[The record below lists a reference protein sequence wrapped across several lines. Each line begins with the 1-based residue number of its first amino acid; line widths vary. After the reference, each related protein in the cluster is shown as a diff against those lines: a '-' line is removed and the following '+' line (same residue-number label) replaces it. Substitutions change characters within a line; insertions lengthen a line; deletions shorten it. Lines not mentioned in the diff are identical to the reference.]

1 MNDAERKFLDL
12 FLNNFSARLARDMRS
27 SLSDEELLD
36 EDDDRLSPV
45 ARAWTKGYVASRLST
60 VRGATT
66 GNSGLS
72 DEDLR
77 AVHDVI
83 THNEDQITAELY
95 S

>member
-1 MNDAERKFLDL
+1 MNDAERAFLDL
-12 FLNNFSARLARDMRS
+12 LLANFSARLARDMRS
-27 SLSDEELLD
+27 SLADEELLD
-36 EDDDRLSPV
+36 EDDDRLTPV

-60 VRGATT
+60 IRGAAT

-72 DEDLR
+72 EDDLQ